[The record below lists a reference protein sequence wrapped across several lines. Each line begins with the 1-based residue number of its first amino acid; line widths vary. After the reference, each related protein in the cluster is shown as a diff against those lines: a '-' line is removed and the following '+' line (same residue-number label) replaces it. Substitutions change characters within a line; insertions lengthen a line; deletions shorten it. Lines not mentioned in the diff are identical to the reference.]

1 MTVVAKLAL
10 AMLLAALAS
19 CTPSLFHIEGAP
31 ADTTTDAAM
40 LETLRLNWEKAVSER
55 INAHEL
61 RLDALEERCPPV
73 VVPGVDYDGAG
84 G

>member
-31 ADTTTDAAM
+31 AEPTTDAAM
-40 LETLRLNWEKAVSER
+40 LETLRLDWEREVSRKINNHEER
-55 INAHEL
+55 IQF
-61 RLDALEERCPPV
+61 LEDGCPTPIA
-73 VVPGVDYDGAG
+73 P
-84 G
+84 